1 MTLTIGIS
9 HKDNGGNMS
18 GRTDVGSRI
27 NPRPPPP
34 PLLYFAIP
42 IHEYE
47 CKREKEGK
55 LGKEIKDKRV
65 GGSADKAGMETPILD
80 DALIMQ
86 GSSMQWV
93 NDTFF
98 CGGSG

>member
-1 MTLTIGIS
+1 MQNLKQIYYSSNLNPIPNPDLLFLS
-9 HKDNGGNMS
+9 A
-18 GRTDVGSRI
+18 DVGSRI
-27 NPRPPPP
+27 NPRPPPLP
-34 PLLYFAIP
+34 RFAIP

-65 GGSADKAGMETPILD
+65 GGSADKAGIETPILD

-86 GSSMQWV
+86 GSSMQ
-93 NDTFF
+93 
-98 CGGSG
+98 